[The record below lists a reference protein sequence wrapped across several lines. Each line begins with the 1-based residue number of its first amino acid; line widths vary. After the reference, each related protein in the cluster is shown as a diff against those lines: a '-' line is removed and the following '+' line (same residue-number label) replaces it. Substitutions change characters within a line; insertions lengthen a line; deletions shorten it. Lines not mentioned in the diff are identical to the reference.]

1 MLRAAK
7 TDSVNVPIL
16 RMDPQAVPRRQR
28 LEAWQE
34 LASPVFAV
42 SALVP
47 DREFDAGWELCRLD
61 KLIIARVS
69 FSAQLFDHDPR
80 ALTRYDNDHLLL
92 EFYEQGCGRGI
103 VGDTPTYVDSRRI
116 HLVDLSRRYRTATGD
131 VRASAVVIPHAAV
144 GYDPSRHNPYCAF
157 PTESPKGRMLLAAF
171 RALSSQ
177 LPTLDEA
184 DAPVL
189 AAAFAG
195 LVWALLLPDRSEAA
209 MATAAAAGLASVQD
223 FIDRHLTDA
232 HLGVDLLCRTI
243 RHVAGDALSPVQ
255 GSGRRRSLHPSATS
269 RSMLRGAD
277 GSAPDTE
284 PRPDGRRAVGVRGC
298 QPLPSPVQAAVRHR
312 PVRLSGRRPTAAT
325 RGCAGRRGRRAF
337 GLAPALRRL
346 ASQGL
351 STPGIAAAA
360 RLHETDVQQRLR
372 RPSNDRDAPSP
383 IKCPCDA
390 GVSNTNRPQ

>member
-7 TDSVNVPIL
+7 TDCVNVPIL
-16 RMDPQAVPRRQR
+16 RMDPRAVPRRQR

-61 KLIIARVS
+61 QLIIARVS

-92 EFYEQGCGRGI
+92 EFYEQGCGRG
-103 VGDTPTYVDSRRI
+103 VVSDTPTYVDSRRI

-144 GYDPSRHNPYCAF
+144 GYDPSRHGPYCAF
-157 PTESPKGRMLLAAF
+157 PTESPRGRMLLAAF
-171 RALSSQ
+171 RALSGQ
-177 LPTLDEA
+177 LATLQEA

-195 LVWALLLPDRSEAA
+195 LVRTLLLPDRSEAA
-209 MATAAAAGLASVQD
+209 MATAAAADLATVQD

-232 HLGVDLLCRTI
+232 HLGVDLLCRRFGMSRATLYRQFKELGGVDRYI
-243 RHVAGDALSPVQ
+243 RQRRLDRCFAAL
-255 GSGRRRSLHPSATS
+255 
-269 RSMLRGAD
+269 
-277 GSAPDTE
+277 
-284 PRPDGRRAVGVRGC
+284 
-298 QPLPSPVQAAVRHR
+298 
-312 PVRLSGRRPTAAT
+312 TAAPPT
-325 RGCAGRRGRRAF
+325 RSRVRTVAARWGFEDASHFHRLFRQRFGIAPSGCLGAGRPQPPEDPPPVAEG
-337 GLAPALRRL
+337 
-346 ASQGL
+346 
-351 STPGIAAAA
+351 
-360 RLHETDVQQRLR
+360 
-372 RPSNDRDAPSP
+372 APSGSLRLFGDWLA
-383 IKCPCDA
+383 K
-390 GVSNTNRPQ
+390 V